1 MNPQSQAV
9 RTPKWALGA
18 STSMYYRTITRKLT
32 LGIMLAAVGAP
43 ALAQSPSTGNTA
55 PWTGGGPPSNPDP
68 TKFPTPQQPPA
79 QQLPSR
85 PPQQPVQPSPGQPLP
100 RPRPDRPVVIYPSRP
115 NRPNHVDT
123 YGWYSWDNNHYGH
136 NHYGSGRRFY
146 DSMGN
151 LCTYEY
157 RTSRPYPSRGWTW
170 DGSCWYRVVRV
181 GGGLSFG
188 GTGPDPS
195 VTYYGISPNV
205 SNGPYTQYVGSD
217 GRTYISVPTDP
228 APAIPTTYDHA
239 LDAVRAKQT
248 TAAIKELNKH
258 LKELAAD
265 SAASPDL
272 RAERLLAVMY
282 LENSE
287 FSEAMSRLALAY
299 RRMPTLANEPIDA
312 ADLGIESARLRDL
325 VVKAVRYSNRMN
337 TGSSWLMVTI
347 LMQAE
352 GRTDL
357 ALANLNK
364 AEAVGLDPKLVAAL
378 RSAMKPAQD
387 PPAIDPSGAA
397 PAAPVPSTT
406 PNSGAAPADRQE

>member
-1 MNPQSQAV
+1 MA
-9 RTPKWALGA
+9 R
-18 STSMYYRTITRKLT
+18 RLT
-32 LGIMLAAVGAP
+32 LSIMLAAVAAP
-43 ALAQSPSTGNTA
+43 AVAQSPTTGNTA

-100 RPRPDRPVVIYPSRP
+100 RPRLDRPVVIYPSRP
-115 NRPNHVDT
+115 HHHHNNIET
-123 YGWYSWDNNHYGH
+123 FGWYGWDNNYYGH
-136 NHYGSGRRFY
+136 TRHGYNHYGSSRRFY
-146 DSMGN
+146 DAMGN

-157 RTSRPYPSRGWTW
+157 RSSRPYPSRGWTW
-170 DGSCWYRVVRV
+170 DGTYWYRVVRV

-188 GTGPDPS
+188 GSGPDPS
-195 VTYYGISPNV
+195 VNYYGVSPNV

-228 APAIPTTYDHA
+228 APAVPTTYDHA

-248 TAAIKELNKH
+248 TQAIKELNKH

-265 SAASPDL
+265 SAASPDF

-282 LENSE
+282 LENAE

-364 AEAVGLDPKLVAAL
+364 AEAVGLDPKLVAVL
-378 RSAMKPAQD
+378 RNAMTPVQD
-387 PPAIDPSGAA
+387 PPAIDPVG
-397 PAAPVPSTT
+397 TT
-406 PNSGAAPADRQE
+406 PTTPLPSSAPTTPPNTGSTPAPKDRQE